1 VATKHITPNLAS
13 LSISGDYK
21 EAMTSLD
28 QMARLFRTFSLS
40 KKKKKTKQNKYLNVV
55 HLFIGLEFV

>member
-40 KKKKKTKQNKYLNVV
+40 KKKIKQNKTNILT
-55 HLFIGLEFV
+55 LFIWL